1 MAMTL
6 AAMMLGTHAFFFR
19 DGTAYTVPGA
29 GTAARESKPGATDPA
44 WIDMGVVAESSDS
57 LEDTEIEIYK
67 PAPGRLR
74 LYDVL
79 STKDKLTVK
88 FTTEEFGPFSV
99 EALYR
104 TLALTSAS
112 TQFNPLEGIPKKG
125 WLKLQRYDQDDN
137 LRVVLDLFVR
147 LKIAGEVSM
156 GGADL
161 VKPQFECMVLHST
174 LNTGTL

>member
-1 MAMTL
+1 
-6 AAMMLGTHAFFFR
+6 MMLGTHAFFFR
-19 DGTAYTVPGA
+19 DGDAFTVPTA
-29 GTAARESKPGATDPA
+29 GTAGRESKPGATDA
-44 WIDMGVVAESSDS
+44 GWVDMGVISESSDS
-57 LEDTEIEIYK
+57 LDSTEVEIYK

-88 FTTEEFGPFSV
+88 FTTDEFGPLSV

-104 TLALTSAS
+104 TLKLTSAS

-137 LRVVLDLFVR
+137 QRMVLDLFVR
-147 LKIAGEVSM
+147 LKISGDVSM

-161 VKPQFECMVLHST
+161 VKPQFEALVLHST